1 MNKTRY
7 YSSFADDFEQSADQN
22 FELPENYQWVRTDIV
37 SKFLS
42 GLIYGLA
49 VIFGGAY
56 CRLFLHMRVKGRK
69 NLKGM
74 KGDLYIFGNHTQPV
88 GDVFI
93 PALCVLPKRIYTVV
107 STANY
112 GIPVIGRLLPY
123 LGALPTVN
131 TLHGVKELNKAM
143 EHRLAKNHPI
153 VIYPEAHVW
162 EYYTGI
168 RPFPDTSFKFPVK
181 FDKPSFAMTVTY
193 RQAKH
198 FKRPIMEVFIDG
210 PFYPQGAT
218 AKEKAAD
225 LHSQI
230 YSIMCKRSENS
241 DTEYV
246 KYIKKD
252 GVTE

>member
-1 MNKTRY
+1 MKKTRY
-7 YSSFADDFEQSADQN
+7 YASFADDFEQSADQN
-22 FELPENYQWVRTDIV
+22 FKLPENYKWVRTDIV
-37 SKFLS
+37 SMFLS

-56 CRLFLHMRVKGRK
+56 CRFFLHMKVKGRK
-69 NLKGM
+69 NLRGVKG
-74 KGDLYIFGNHTQPV
+74 GFFIYGNHTQPI

-112 GIPVIGRLLPY
+112 GIPVIGKLLPY
-123 LGALPTVN
+123 LGALPIVN

-143 EHRLAKNHPI
+143 EQRLNKKHPI

-181 FDKPSFAMTVTY
+181 FDRPSFAMTVTY
-193 RQAKH
+193 RKAKF
-198 FKRPIMEVFIDG
+198 FKRPLMEVFIDG
-210 PFYPQGAT
+210 PFYPQGDT
-218 AKEKAAD
+218 VKEKTVS

-230 YSIMCKRSENS
+230 YSVMQKCSENS
-241 DTEYV
+241 NENFIIYKSNDRFV
-246 KYIKKD
+246 
-252 GVTE
+252 

>member
-1 MNKTRY
+1 MKKTRY
-7 YSSFADDFEQSADQN
+7 YASFADDFEQSADQN
-22 FELPENYQWVRTDIV
+22 FKLPENYKWVRTDIV

-56 CRLFLHMRVKGRK
+56 CRFFLHMKVKGRK
-69 NLKGM
+69 NLRGVKG
-74 KGDLYIFGNHTQPV
+74 GFFIYGNHTQPI

-112 GIPVIGRLLPY
+112 GIPVIGKLLPY
-123 LGALPTVN
+123 LGALPIVN

-143 EHRLAKNHPI
+143 EQRLNKKHPI

-181 FDKPSFAMTVTY
+181 FDRPSFAMTVTY
-193 RQAKH
+193 RKAKF
-198 FKRPIMEVFIDG
+198 FKRPLMEVFIDG
-210 PFYPQGAT
+210 PFYPQGDT
-218 AKEKAAD
+218 VKEKTVS
-225 LHSQI
+225 LHYQI
-230 YSIMCKRSENS
+230 YSVMQKCSENS
-241 DTEYV
+241 NENFIIYKSNDRFV
-246 KYIKKD
+246 
-252 GVTE
+252 

>member
-1 MNKTRY
+1 MKKTRY
-7 YSSFADDFEQSADQN
+7 YASFADDFEQSADQN
-22 FELPENYQWVRTDIV
+22 FKLPENYKWVRTDIV

-56 CRLFLHMRVKGRK
+56 CRFFLHMKVKGRK
-69 NLKGM
+69 NLRGVKG
-74 KGDLYIFGNHTQPV
+74 GFFIYGTHTQPI

-112 GIPVIGRLLPY
+112 GIPVIGKLLPY
-123 LGALPTVN
+123 LGALPIVN

-143 EHRLAKNHPI
+143 EQRLNKKHPI

-181 FDKPSFAMTVTY
+181 FDRPSFAMTVTY
-193 RQAKH
+193 RKAKF
-198 FKRPIMEVFIDG
+198 FKRPLMEVFIDG
-210 PFYPQGAT
+210 PFYPQGDT
-218 AKEKAAD
+218 VKEKTVS

-230 YSIMCKRSENS
+230 YSVMQKCSENS
-241 DTEYV
+241 NENFIIYKSNDRFV
-246 KYIKKD
+246 
-252 GVTE
+252 

>member
-1 MNKTRY
+1 MKKTRY
-7 YSSFADDFEQSADQN
+7 YASFADDFEQSADQN
-22 FELPENYQWVRTDIV
+22 FKLPENYKWVRTDIV
-37 SKFLS
+37 SMFLS

-56 CRLFLHMRVKGRK
+56 CRFFLHMKVKGRK
-69 NLKGM
+69 NLRGVKG
-74 KGDLYIFGNHTQPV
+74 GFFIYGNHTQPI

-112 GIPVIGRLLPY
+112 GIPIIGKLLPY
-123 LGALPTVN
+123 LGALPIVN

-143 EHRLAKNHPI
+143 EQRLNKKHPI

-181 FDKPSFAMTVTY
+181 FDRPSFAMTVTY
-193 RQAKH
+193 RKAKF
-198 FKRPIMEVFIDG
+198 FKRPLMEVFIDG
-210 PFYPQGAT
+210 PFYPQGDT
-218 AKEKAAD
+218 VKEKTVS

-230 YSIMCKRSENS
+230 YSVMQKCSENS
-241 DTEYV
+241 NENFIIYKSNDRFV
-246 KYIKKD
+246 
-252 GVTE
+252 